1 MGTSRSKTKSGSQ
14 VTLTTYISVSDERVN
29 AERTSLVCMRGDTFT
44 STPVLNANWT
54 KDGNLLVPNER
65 IKIYAENVTIYSVL
79 PQDEGTYRCNNS
91 EDFELTSKRTNSL
104 HLL

>member
-1 MGTSRSKTKSGSQ
+1 MGTSRSKSKSGSQ
-14 VTLTTYISVSDERVN
+14 VTLTTHISVLNDGV
-29 AERTSLVCMRGDTFT
+29 LVCMRGDTFT

-54 KDGNLLVPNER
+54 KDGNFLVPNER

-79 PQDEGTYRCNNS
+79 PEDEGTYRCNNS
-91 EDFELTSKRTNSL
+91 ADFELTSKRTNSL